1 MKMRENKMI
10 PNSSDYSP
18 RAYQCLFEP
27 ESIVV
32 IGASNDRFKPG
43 GRAIANIKENNY
55 TGRLWAVN
63 PKTADVMGLP
73 TYKTITDLPSAPDLA
88 ILAVPSGFVPAAI
101 DELAALGAG
110 AAMVFT
116 SGFGEKDDAG
126 KQTEQH
132 MRETAEKAGMA
143 LIGPN
148 CSGFLT
154 PVYKGKFAGII
165 PTLSGGAVDLIS
177 GSGATVDYIME
188 SATTRGLSF
197 GTVVNLGNSAMLGV
211 EDIVALYDENY
222 GPHCASILMLYME
235 SLKKPATLLRHAR
248 SLIQKGCSLV
258 GIKSGVT
265 DAGRRAAA
273 SHTGAMA
280 TRDAAVGALFEKSG
294 IIRVNSKTAMI
305 DVACVLSAL
314 PEGGFKGRRACVI
327 TDAGGPGVML
337 SDELSRCGWDL
348 PPLKQT
354 TMDRLGDVMPPEGA
368 FANPIDCL
376 PTRNAAMIRNVFNI
390 LFEEEKD
397 RLDVIAVIT
406 GDSGMA
412 DNGEIYDEISRAIE
426 NGPISVLPV
435 LSSVITSRKAIRR
448 FVEGGRSYFIDEVSA
463 GTALGHVAACM
474 TPEETSDVPEGYDT
488 SAIAGVL
495 EGQTGALNPD
505 TTARLFSAAGFPLP
519 PQIEVFQEKDL
530 AAGCRQIG
538 YPLVMKVIGP
548 LHKTDLNGVRLN
560 ITDDQEAAEA
570 WNDLM
575 AIRDSRGALLQ
586 PMVTGPEVI
595 LGVGGEGDFGHLVMF
610 GLGGIYAEALK
621 DITFGLAPLTLKE
634 ARRMI
639 DGIRGHAIVEGTRGQ
654 AGMDLDLLAD
664 MITRLGKLVADFP
677 QIEEIDLNPVKGV
690 GKNLYAVDARI
701 IVA

>member
-1 MKMRENKMI
+1 M
-10 PNSSDYSP
+10 SDSNDYPP

-27 ESIVV
+27 ESIAV

-43 GRAIANIKENNY
+43 GRAIANIKDHNY
-55 TGRLWAVN
+55 TGQLWAVN
-63 PKTADVMGLP
+63 PKTADVLGLP
-73 TYKTITDLPSAPDLA
+73 TYKTINDLPAPPDLA

-101 DELAALGAG
+101 EDLAAMGAG

-116 SGFGEKDDAG
+116 SGFGEKDETG
-126 KQTEQH
+126 KHAEQH
-132 MRETAEKAGMA
+132 MRDTAEKAGMA

-222 GPHCASILMLYME
+222 GPHCARILMLYME
-235 SLKKPATLLRHAR
+235 SLKKPAKLLVHAR
-248 SLIQKGCSLV
+248 SLAQKGCSLV

-280 TRDAAVGALFEKSG
+280 TRDAAVGALFEKAG
-294 IIRVNSKTAMI
+294 IIRVRSKTAMI
-305 DVACVLSAL
+305 DVACVLAAL
-314 PEGGFKGRRACVI
+314 PEGGFKGRRACVL

-337 SDELSRCGWDL
+337 SDELNRRGWEL
-348 PPLKQT
+348 PSLQKT
-354 TMDRLGDVMPPEGA
+354 TLDRLGAVMPPEGA
-368 FANPIDCL
+368 FANPIDLL
-376 PTRNAAMIRNVFNI
+376 PTRNAALIHNVFDI

-412 DNGEIYDEISRAIE
+412 DNGEIYDEIRRAIE
-426 NGPISVLPV
+426 NGPIPVLPV
-435 LSSVITSRKAIRR
+435 LSSVITSKAAIQR
-448 FVEGGRSYFIDEVSA
+448 FISGGRNYFIDEVQV
-463 GTALGHVAACM
+463 GTALGHVAASPA
-474 TPEETSDVPEGYDT
+474 PEETIGIPEGYNQ
-488 SAIAGVL
+488 SAIAKVL
-495 EGQTGALNPD
+495 EGRTGALSPEI
-505 TTARLFSAAGFPLP
+505 TARLFSAAGFPLP
-519 PQIEVFQEKDL
+519 PQVEIFQEKDL
-530 AAGCRQIG
+530 AAGCDRIG
-538 YPLVMKVIGP
+538 YPLAMKVIGP
-548 LHKTDLNGVRLN
+548 LHKTDLHGVRLN
-560 ITDDQEAAEA
+560 IADHEEAAPA
-570 WNDLM
+570 WKELM
-575 AIRDSRGALLQ
+575 TIPDSQGVMLQ
-586 PMVTGPEVI
+586 PMITGPEVI
-595 LGVGGEGDFGHLVMF
+595 LGVGSEGDFGHLVMF
-610 GLGGIYAEALK
+610 GLGGIHAEALK
-621 DITFGLAPLTLKE
+621 DVSFALAPLSLKQ

-639 DGIRGHAIVEGTRGQ
+639 DNIRGRAIIEGTRGQ

-664 MITRLGKLVADFP
+664 MITRLGRLVADFP
-677 QIEEIDLNPVKGV
+677 QIEEIDLNPVKGTH
-690 GKNLYAVDARI
+690 KKLYAVDARI
-701 IVA
+701 IVG